1 MCTLKI
7 RMGRYRDK
15 PDVDWSRYAKKS
27 GTGEDS
33 DGLSP
38 SRAANSTE
46 GRWHYHAWVEEGTAE
61 EEECYHLIPAN
72 SGGRIHAR
80 NGVSS

>member
-1 MCTLKI
+1 
-7 RMGRYRDK
+7 MGRYRDK